1 MSSFPRKREPSAF
14 ARTGP
19 ESGKSLGSRFRGND
33 DQGRSSKSRTRVP
46 NPSPQSPTPKPQAP
60 PPPPLTHPLPS
71 PPPQTPHHTTH
82 NTQSSPHHSDTTTTP
97 HIRGSVQQQ
106 ITHAP
111 IPAPA
116 GSKSRRT

>member
-46 NPSPQSPTPKPQAP
+46 NPSPKSPAPRPQHP
-60 PPPPLTHPLPS
+60 PTQPCPS
-71 PPPQTPHHTTH
+71 PSHQPPHPHTPPHTHHPQT
-82 NTQSSPHHSDTTTTP
+82 SPPTEPTRINPAAPRKLVTTTDHLNLATE
-97 HIRGSVQQQ
+97 HN
-106 ITHAP
+106 
-111 IPAPA
+111 
-116 GSKSRRT
+116 K

>member
-46 NPSPQSPTPKPQAP
+46 NPSPKFPT
-60 PPPPLTHPLPS
+60 S
-71 PPPQTPHHTTH
+71 PPPAPQPTPNPTHTPTPPTHTPHATSTKPKTQTTH
-82 NTQSSPHHSDTTTTP
+82 MTIPYSTAEPARHPHRTPPTTT
-97 HIRGSVQQQ
+97 
-106 ITHAP
+106 
-111 IPAPA
+111 
-116 GSKSRRT
+116 

>member
-46 NPSPQSPTPKPQAP
+46 NPSPKSSAPTPQTPPPTTCATPQPPPPQPPTP
-60 PPPPLTHPLPS
+60 PPPPHTDSSLAQTTIEHPTHSL
-71 PPPQTPHHTTH
+71 
-82 NTQSSPHHSDTTTTP
+82 
-97 HIRGSVQQQ
+97 
-106 ITHAP
+106 
-111 IPAPA
+111 
-116 GSKSRRT
+116 

>member
-46 NPSPQSPTPKPQAP
+46 NPSPKSPAPTP
-60 PPPPLTHPLPS
+60 PPPPPHTLPT
-71 PPPQTPHHTTH
+71 PPPPHPHKPPTPPPHNPHTST
-82 NTQSSPHHSDTTTTP
+82 PKWTTP
-97 HIRGSVQQQ
+97 S
-106 ITHAP
+106 THARS
-111 IPAPA
+111 AP
-116 GSKSRRT
+116 GGGV

>member
-46 NPSPQSPTPKPQAP
+46 NPSPKSPTTCPPHP
-60 PPPPLTHPLPS
+60 PPPHPPPTTPPTHHKAPPTHH
-71 PPPQTPHHTTH
+71 PPPQSLPLA
-82 NTQSSPHHSDTTTTP
+82 TTP
-97 HIRGSVQQQ
+97 PRYTARQATRLLTWQ
-106 ITHAP
+106 A
-111 IPAPA
+111 
-116 GSKSRRT
+116 RTMY

>member
-46 NPSPQSPTPKPQAP
+46 NPSPKSTRPHARPTTPQ
-60 PPPPLTHPLPS
+60 HS
-71 PPPQTPHHTTH
+71 PPPNPQPPHPPPHPHPQPTTPFTSTRITPPTIHTTH
-82 NTQSSPHHSDTTTTP
+82 
-97 HIRGSVQQQ
+97 
-106 ITHAP
+106 
-111 IPAPA
+111 
-116 GSKSRRT
+116 

>member
-46 NPSPQSPTPKPQAP
+46 NPRPKSTPPRPHHPTPQP
-60 PPPPLTHPLPS
+60 
-71 PPPQTPHHTTH
+71 HTTP
-82 NTQSSPHHSDTTTTP
+82 PHTPPTTTP
-97 HIRGSVQQQ
+97 PPTTHHTEH
-106 ITHAP
+106 ITHATLDHHTHYLP
-111 IPAPA
+111 
-116 GSKSRRT
+116 TQHQNTT

>member
-46 NPSPQSPTPKPQAP
+46 KPSPQSPA
-60 PPPPLTHPLPS
+60 PS
-71 PPPQTPHHTTH
+71 PPPPAPKTRPTPSPSPPHNPPSPTH
-82 NTQSSPHHSDTTTTP
+82 NPAQPSTTNMSACRHRQP
-97 HIRGSVQQQ
+97 RERARGESEEEE
-106 ITHAP
+106 
-111 IPAPA
+111 
-116 GSKSRRT
+116 K

>member
-46 NPSPQSPTPKPQAP
+46 NPRPNSTLPTPPTTTP
-60 PPPPLTHPLPS
+60 THTPTHS
-71 PPPQTPHHTTH
+71 PHHTPQAH
-82 NTQSSPHHSDTTTTP
+82 TP
-97 HIRGSVQQQ
+97 HPTHTTLPPPTSTNYPHTDPNVATPRQQV
-106 ITHAP
+106 IIAIYHTY
-111 IPAPA
+111 
-116 GSKSRRT
+116 

>member
-46 NPSPQSPTPKPQAP
+46 NPSPKSPA
-60 PPPPLTHPLPS
+60 PS
-71 PPPQTPHHTTH
+71 PQPHKTEETRVGKGSDRTCISWGSPDHQKKKNRYKTKTLQTIIQLTA
-82 NTQSSPHHSDTTTTP
+82 
-97 HIRGSVQQQ
+97 V
-106 ITHAP
+106 
-111 IPAPA
+111 
-116 GSKSRRT
+116 K

>member
-46 NPSPQSPTPKPQAP
+46 NPSPYSPA
-60 PPPPLTHPLPS
+60 THH
-71 PPPQTPHHTTH
+71 PQTPHHHPSTPRPPPPTTH
-82 NTQSSPHHSDTTTTP
+82 HTPPPPNPHHSHSRHPNPNTP
-97 HIRGSVQQQ
+97 TQ
-106 ITHAP
+106 P
-111 IPAPA
+111 PNN
-116 GSKSRRT
+116 